1 MNKLLT
7 IGMPTYKDF
16 DGVYFTIQALK
27 MYHDLTDVELLL
39 IDTQEAKNADIE
51 KVCNTSGTKYVHKPE
66 AANTPSEGKNGV
78 FDYASGEYVLCI
90 DCHILL
96 EKDVVKKLKDYLI
109 SEKPEKDLLQG
120 PLVYDDLKNI
130 STHFD
135 PQWRGHMYGTWA
147 TNPKVFE
154 GKPFDIPMQG
164 MGLFCM
170 NRKNW
175 VGFNRK
181 FYGFGG
187 EEGYIQEKVRQRGG
201 RSLCLP
207 FLRWVHRFGRPNGV
221 PYKLSIIDRVV
232 NYLIGWDEL
241 NLDLKSIEDYF
252 KTQITAKEWETAYNK
267 YLEYKGK

>member
-1 MNKLLT
+1 MSNFLT

-16 DGVYFTIQALK
+16 DGVYFTIQALR
-27 MYHDLTDVELLL
+27 MYHDLS
-39 IDTQEAKNADIE
+39 DTEILVVDTEEKPNKDIE
-51 KVCNTSGTKYVHKPE
+51 KVCTNTNTKYFHKPN

-78 FDYASGEYVLCI
+78 FEHASGEYVLCM

-96 EKDVVKKLKDYLI
+96 EKDVVAKLKGHLNKN
-109 SEKPEKDLLQG
+109 KPDKNLLQG

-130 STHFD
+130 STHFE
-135 PQWRGHMYGTWA
+135 PGWRGHMWGTWA
-147 TNPKVFE
+147 TNPKIKEDVPFE
-154 GKPFDIPMQG
+154 IPMQG

-170 NRKNW
+170 KKSHW
-175 VGFNRK
+175 VGFNPK

-201 RSLCLP
+201 KAMCLP

-221 PYKLSIIDRVV
+221 PYKLTLIDRVV

-252 KTQITAKEWETAYNK
+252 KTQITPTEWETAYQK
-267 YLEYKGK
+267 YLDSKK